1 MRTRTSLQGLI
12 VTAAAATA
20 LGLSGCAS
28 EELPDDEWACPHVAA
43 ITQKL
48 SINRL
53 DPSAEAKASWDEARA
68 SLGDTEEM
76 AGDDL
81 TPLIAEA
88 RTALPGSPFGDVT
101 EFDRVVR
108 EIDAACELPAE
119 GFQIL
124 ELELTD

>member
-1 MRTRTSLQGLI
+1 MRTRAPRQILT
-12 VTAAAATA
+12 VAVVAATV
-20 LGLSGCAS
+20 LGLAGCAS
-28 EELPDDEWACPHVAA
+28 EELPDDEWACPHFAA

-53 DPSAEAKASWDEARA
+53 DPSAEATTSWDEARA
-68 SLGDTEEM
+68 SLADTEEM

-101 EFDRVVR
+101 EFNRVVR